1 MPKGT
6 AIDIIV
12 SKMKPVRKPDDKQS
26 SDFVQDIGDGSPDSE
41 KSIMEEAA
49 AEELIQAVKL
59 GDAKAVSEALKN
71 HHEVCYGPALDVDDE
86 PEEY

>member
-6 AIDIIV
+6 AIDIIIG
-12 SKMKPVRKPDDKQS
+12 KMKPVRKPDPMQS
-26 SDFVQDIGDGSPDSE
+26 EDFVQEVGDGSPESE

-49 AEELIQAVKL
+49 AEELIQAIKT

-71 HHEVCYGPALDVDDE
+71 HHEVCYGPAMIEEDE